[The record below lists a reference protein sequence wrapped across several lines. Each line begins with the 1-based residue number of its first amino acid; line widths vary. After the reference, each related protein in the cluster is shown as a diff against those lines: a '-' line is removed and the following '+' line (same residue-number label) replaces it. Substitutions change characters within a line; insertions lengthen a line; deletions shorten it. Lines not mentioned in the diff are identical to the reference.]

1 MQVLIKEAKNIK
13 ETRTTAIASN
23 FNSTFVKT
31 LSFDL
36 CLEYAKL
43 SPDPGPP
50 KEPKRRQSQMDEKTC
65 DIGRSPTAI

>member
-23 FNSTFVKT
+23 FNSAFVKT

-43 SPDPGPP
+43 SSNPGPL
-50 KEPKRRQSQMDEKTC
+50 KESKRRQSQMNE
-65 DIGRSPTAI
+65 

>member
-31 LSFDL
+31 LSFDRFEL
-36 CLEYAKL
+36 RPPILL
-43 SPDPGPP
+43 SESS
-50 KEPKRRQSQMDEKTC
+50 KAQFRSWATC
-65 DIGRSPTAI
+65 SRIQWRNWK